1 MSHFCSHDN
10 KTETKS
16 HCVVCSSVAESNYDR
31 RVGYCLQKKKLFN
44 VEMMQP
50 LRPSLNGQNCPLFRE
65 RVNKDFIKILVGMI
79 VVTRNKRVFCFL
91 VDF

>member
-31 RVGYCLQKKKLFN
+31 RVGYCLQKKKVIQCRN
-44 VEMMQP
+44 
-50 LRPSLNGQNCPLFRE
+50 
-65 RVNKDFIKILVGMI
+65 DAT
-79 VVTRNKRVFCFL
+79 VTSFP
-91 VDF
+91 